1 MACTIHVELWK
12 QCLVIIKD
20 NIPETA
26 YNTWFTPICPL
37 KYENE
42 TLTLQVPS
50 QFFYEFIED
59 KFVDLLRATI
69 YKVIGEGTK
78 LMYNVMVDKSSKVT
92 VNLEASN
99 RSIVAEGGNYTIRR
113 GGNKAPN
120 ILQAP
125 AVQDLDSHLHAEH
138 TFDNFIEGDSNKL
151 ARTVAL
157 SVAEKPSGTGFN
169 PLFLH
174 GESGVGKTH
183 LINAIGAS
191 IKERFPDKR
200 VLYVS
205 AHLFQVQYT
214 DSVRNNTTNDFIKFY
229 QTIDVLIIDDIQELA
244 GVMKTQ
250 YTFFHIFNHLH
261 QNGKQLVLASD
272 RAPML
277 LQGLEER
284 LITRFKWGMVA
295 ELEKPNYE
303 LRKDI
308 LKKKIRRDGLL
319 FPEEVINYIALN
331 VTESVRDLEGV
342 IVSLMAHSTVHNKD
356 IDLDLTKHIIGKI
369 VQKETTPVTIENIVK
384 KVCKYFELDSEAI
397 HTKSRKREVVQVRQ
411 VAMYLAKKHTDA
423 SSSKIGRLIGN
434 KDHATVLHA
443 CKIVKE
449 QCEVDKSFRA
459 DVENIELSLKTAKN

>member
-1 MACTIHVELWK
+1 MF
-12 QCLVIIKD
+12 
-20 NIPETA
+20 
-26 YNTWFTPICPL
+26 NT
-37 KYENE
+37 
-42 TLTLQVPS
+42 
-50 QFFYEFIED
+50 
-59 KFVDLLRATI
+59 RAL
-69 YKVIGEGTK
+69 G
-78 LMYNVMVDKSSKVT
+78 
-92 VNLEASN
+92 
-99 RSIVAEGGNYTIRR
+99 
-113 GGNKAPN
+113 
-120 ILQAP
+120 
-125 AVQDLDSHLHAEH
+125 
-138 TFDNFIEGDSNKL
+138 
-151 ARTVAL
+151 
-157 SVAEKPSGTGFN
+157 
-169 PLFLH
+169 
-174 GESGVGKTH
+174 
-183 LINAIGAS
+183 
-191 IKERFPDKR
+191 KR

-244 GVMKTQ
+244 GVVKTQ

-272 RAPML
+272 RAPVL

-284 LITRFKWGMVA
+284 LTTRFKWGMVA

-331 VTESVRDLEGV
+331 VTESIRDLEGV
-342 IVSLMAHSTVHNKD
+342 IVSLMAHSTVCNKD
-356 IDLDLTKHIIGKI
+356 IDLDLTKQIIGKI
-369 VQKETTPVTIENIVK
+369 VQKKTASVTIDHIIK
-384 KVCKYFELDSEAI
+384 AVCKYFELDPEAI

-411 VAMYLAKKHTDA
+411 VAMYLAKKHTDS

-459 DVENIELSLKTAKN
+459 DVENIESSLKTAKN